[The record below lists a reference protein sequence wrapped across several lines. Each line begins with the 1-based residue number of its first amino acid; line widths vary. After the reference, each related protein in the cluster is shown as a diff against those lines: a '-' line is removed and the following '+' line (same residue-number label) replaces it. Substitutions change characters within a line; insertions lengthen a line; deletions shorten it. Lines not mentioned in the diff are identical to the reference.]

1 MERFA
6 AGNED
11 IAADERAAQEV
22 VGDPVPFGPVEVYG
36 EVGHAVF
43 QPKLLPEVL
52 VALVQGLHLVDSLR
66 KAGDSVEGLILPIH
80 VVEDE
85 VD

>member
-1 MERFA
+1 M
-6 AGNED
+6 
-11 IAADERAAQEV
+11 
-22 VGDPVPFGPVEVYG
+22 
-36 EVGHAVF
+36 F